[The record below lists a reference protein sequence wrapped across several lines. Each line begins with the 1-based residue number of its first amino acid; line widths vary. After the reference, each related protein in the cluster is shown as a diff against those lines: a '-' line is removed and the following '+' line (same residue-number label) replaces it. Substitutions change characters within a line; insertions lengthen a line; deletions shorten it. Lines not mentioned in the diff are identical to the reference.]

1 MSSNKKKNIEKGDM
15 VKIVRGKYK
24 RNTGVYVCQM
34 GTMMCSVRIVGGNK
48 DGTTVNIYKTSI
60 ERMKSRAHEQQDA
73 KTKTNEHYPNEY
85 NDTITMSREDY
96 NQLTQSV
103 DLLAAGVEAVK
114 LELERA
120 GRKSK

>member
-1 MSSNKKKNIEKGDM
+1 M